1 MIRGSFD
8 APSSGNT
15 VQIMKRFALVL
26 ILLLAAGVFAAT
38 VLADTP
44 PPTTTTTTTTT
55 TITTTPGVVPTGVTL
70 AGVQIGGLAPDVA
83 TAAVLDA
90 FDQPVI
96 LRFDTTTISVSPKLL
111 GVTVPA
117 DAAVAKAMTVV
128 PDTTLALRAAVDK
141 QLVRSFIGKLANRFN
156 RDPVSSRLLLRN
168 SKPFVTTPVIGRTIF
183 QSAAIAALTDE
194 LVHATRSTI
203 VLSAKLKQP
212 KVTPAT
218 IGPVIVIR
226 RGSNLLTLYNGMK
239 VVRKFGVATGQ
250 AVYPTPLGR
259 FQIVVMW
266 KNPWWYPPASPW
278 AQGEKPV
285 PPGPGNPLGTRWMGL
300 SAPGVG
306 IHGTP
311 QDGSIGYSL
320 SHGCIR
326 MHIPQA
332 EWLFEH
338 VVVGTPVFIVAG

>member
-1 MIRGSFD
+1 
-8 APSSGNT
+8 
-15 VQIMKRFALVL
+15 MKRLALVL

-44 PPTTTTTTTTT
+44 PPTTTTTTTATT
-55 TITTTPGVVPTGVTL
+55 TSPGVVPTGVTL

-83 TAAVLDA
+83 TAAVLQA
-90 FDQPVI
+90 FEQPVI
-96 LRFDTTTISVSPKLL
+96 LHFEKTTISVSPNLL

-117 DAAVAKAMTVV
+117 DAAVAKAMTVA
-128 PDTTLALRAAVDK
+128 PNTTLALRASVDK
-141 QLVRSFIGKLANRFN
+141 QLVRSFIAKLADRFN
-156 RDPVSSRLLLRN
+156 RTPVSSILLLRD
-168 SKPFVTTPVIGRTIF
+168 SKPLVTVPVIGRTLD

-203 VLSAKLKQP
+203 VVRANLEQP

-226 RGSNLLTLYNGMK
+226 RGSNVLTLYNGMK

-266 KNPWWYPPASPW
+266 KNP
-278 AQGEKPV
+278 
-285 PPGPGNPLGTRWMGL
+285 
-300 SAPGVG
+300 
-306 IHGTP
+306 
-311 QDGSIGYSL
+311 
-320 SHGCIR
+320 
-326 MHIPQA
+326 
-332 EWLFEH
+332 
-338 VVVGTPVFIVAG
+338 